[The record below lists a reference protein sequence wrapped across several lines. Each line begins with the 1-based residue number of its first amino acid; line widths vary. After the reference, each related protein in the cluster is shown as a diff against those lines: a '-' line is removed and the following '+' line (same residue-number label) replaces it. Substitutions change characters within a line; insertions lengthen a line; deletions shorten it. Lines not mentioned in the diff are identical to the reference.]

1 MDTSFNDV
9 IDTIGIEI
17 YCFLHPKD
25 LFSFSLCSHNR
36 HNRVSASI
44 VKICTRH
51 LPIRLGIDTNYP
63 VVLAEGHSF
72 SSKKQVKELMLE
84 KIHLAKL
91 QVPHDT
97 NSSFDLETSV
107 EYHHHDEIDNESAL
121 HWVNYILDRDACR
134 NGKGKGS
141 FNFVREW
148 LRYVISQRDV
158 YIGLWRWNLN
168 NRNLHAQG
176 MFGVGVK
183 ISTLEPR
190 AEMELRLTRLY

>member
-1 MDTSFNDV
+1 MSRLFCLPETDYAPLTCFAISHLQLPKLSVSFGDEELGPFGLCETWHRYKLPGGISRGSLLLIEKASERTHVGKDTFGKV
-9 IDTIGIEI
+9 
-17 YCFLHPKD
+17 
-25 LFSFSLCSHNR
+25 
-36 HNRVSASI
+36 A
-44 VKICTRH
+44 
-51 LPIRLGIDTNYP
+51 
-63 VVLAEGHSF
+63 
-72 SSKKQVKELMLE
+72 
-84 KIHLAKL
+84 
-91 QVPHDT
+91 
-97 NSSFDLETSV
+97 ETSV